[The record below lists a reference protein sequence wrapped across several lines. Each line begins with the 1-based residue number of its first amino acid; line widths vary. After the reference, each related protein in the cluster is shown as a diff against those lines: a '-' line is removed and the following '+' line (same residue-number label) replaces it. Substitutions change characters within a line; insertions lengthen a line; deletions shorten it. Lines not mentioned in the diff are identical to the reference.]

1 MIDADERQKLRQAI
15 AASMAV
21 DRQILDRLREDIRPL
36 IGETRR
42 IQPRNTSSIS
52 LVAADGGNNQLQF
65 DPFLA
70 QLVRVVDSASNS
82 YCLEVVTPSTSI
94 DELSERQFHQPGGS
108 TRLGEMMD
116 YLGVRHLSDLSH
128 FVQGAQAGRPTST
141 GWIQVYRELMEW
153 AVLFHI
159 VRAKDFGSDTL
170 IVFDG
175 LLRSVVFA
183 QDLFVRYMEGISEG
197 IERHWQGNRRHVYLV
212 GVAKRSKILDRYRL
226 AMALEGLLAV
236 PYPAYVEISRE
247 LEERTGHRSQYAI
260 GLNGIRDLE
269 GGNRRVAGHM
279 FFVKFGAATR
289 DPVWPVDI
297 YEPQLSSA
305 QVILGSLLYDS
316 LQGFPVPF
324 YPRCLQQAHDHAA
337 LVGFD
342 LDIMQDEIF
351 NSIRFALGGQ
361 APALDIFRLRDEDP
375 AQARYS

>member
-1 MIDADERQKLRQAI
+1 MIDADEREKLRQAI
-15 AASMAV
+15 AVSMAV
-21 DRQILDRLREDIRPL
+21 DRQILDRLRAEIRPL
-36 IGETRR
+36 VGETRR

-82 YCLEVVTPSTSI
+82 YCLEVVTPSTNI
-94 DELSERQFHQPGGS
+94 DELSERQFHQTGGS

-128 FVQGAQAGRPTST
+128 MIHGTQAGRPTST
-141 GWIQVYRELMEW
+141 SWIQVYRELMEW

-212 GVAKRSKILDRYRL
+212 GVAKHSKILDRYRL
-226 AMALEGLLAV
+226 AMALE
-236 PYPAYVEISRE
+236 
-247 LEERTGHRSQYAI
+247 
-260 GLNGIRDLE
+260 
-269 GGNRRVAGHM
+269 
-279 FFVKFGAATR
+279 
-289 DPVWPVDI
+289 
-297 YEPQLSSA
+297 
-305 QVILGSLLYDS
+305 
-316 LQGFPVPF
+316 
-324 YPRCLQQAHDHAA
+324 
-337 LVGFD
+337 LVF
-342 LDIMQDEIF
+342 
-351 NSIRFALGGQ
+351 
-361 APALDIFRLRDEDP
+361 
-375 AQARYS
+375 